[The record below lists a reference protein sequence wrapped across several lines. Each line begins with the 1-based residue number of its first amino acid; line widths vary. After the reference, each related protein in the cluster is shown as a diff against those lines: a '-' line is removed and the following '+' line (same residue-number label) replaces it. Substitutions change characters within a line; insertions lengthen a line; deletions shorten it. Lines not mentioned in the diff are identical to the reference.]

1 MVTPFASDGSVDLPA
16 AADLARHLV
25 DDLGHDGLVVNGT
38 TGEAPTTSDGEKA
51 DLLHA
56 VVEAVGDRAAVV
68 AGVGTFNTEHTLELA
83 ADAAKLGV
91 DGLLVVT
98 PYYSKPPQAGLLEHF
113 RRVADAT
120 EVPVMLYDIPG
131 RAGTAIRTETMLRL
145 AEHPRIVAV
154 KDAKGDLTASAQV
167 MAECDLAYYSGD
179 DAMTLPLLSVGAVGV
194 VGTSTHFSGRGMKTM
209 IEAYLAG
216 DVAEAI
222 RLHRAA
228 AADLHRDLRDPGLHP
243 GQGRPGPAGPAGGRR
258 TVAPGR
264 GHPGRGRGA
273 PHRPGR
279 GRARVSGPGRPDETM
294 EWRAWGESW
303 LAALIPGVACS
314 LVWCFVYQAATY
326 GWRWLS
332 VVLGLFGLVLVLA
345 GALLLVVLVRTR
357 TRLIQEGIEIRQIG
371 AEVIPWDD
379 DRQRPARP
387 EKGQPH
393 HHGVAARRAGPDT
406 ADAHPGQAPAV
417 RSHAARCRGGHAA
430 PAHG

>member
-1 MVTPFASDGSVDLPA
+1 M
-16 AADLARHLV
+16 
-25 DDLGHDGLVVNGT
+25 DDLGHDGLVINGT

-56 VVEAVGDRAAVV
+56 VVEAVGDRAAVL

-209 IEAYLAG
+209 IEAFLAG
-216 DVAEAI
+216 DVAEAT
-222 RLHRAA
+222 RLHRQLLPIFTGIFA
-228 AADLHRDLRDPGLHP
+228 DPGLHP
-243 GQGRPGPAGPAGGRR
+243 GQGRAGPAGPARGRR

-264 GHPGRGRGA
+264 GHPGRGRGSSR
-273 PHRPGR
+273 RPGR
-279 GRARVSGPGRPDETM
+279 GRARVTGPGRRDETT

-303 LAALIPGVACS
+303 LAALIPGVA
-314 LVWCFVYQAATY
+314 VFA
-326 GWRWLS
+326 
-332 VVLGLFGLVLVLA
+332 GLVLRLPGRDLRLA
-345 GALLLVVLVRTR
+345 
-357 TRLIQEGIEIRQIG
+357 
-371 AEVIPWDD
+371 
-379 DRQRPARP
+379 
-387 EKGQPH
+387 
-393 HHGVAARRAGPDT
+393 VAQCGAGPVRPGPGAWPERSAPGRPGPDPDPT
-406 ADAHPGQAPAV
+406 DPGGDRDPAD
-417 RSHAARCRGGHAA
+417 RR
-430 PAHG
+430 